1 MTLIFRTLALAL
13 REQLVK
19 CMKDLLQ
26 QVCEKLLMEFLGKPV
41 QLYDLLQFY
50 TSLCQFSI
58 QFMSSVSI
66 FIFKGSDK
74 VPATKRQRKQP
85 SNVGVGRGA
94 GGKKI
99 KEAQGVQG
107 ASGGASTN
115 VQVSY
120 SPYAI

>member
-1 MTLIFRTLALAL
+1 
-13 REQLVK
+13 
-19 CMKDLLQ
+19 
-26 QVCEKLLMEFLGKPV
+26 
-41 QLYDLLQFY
+41 
-50 TSLCQFSI
+50 
-58 QFMSSVSI
+58 MSSVSI

-115 VQVSY
+115 VQVRLIF
-120 SPYAI
+120 PILFDGYAPTLVKKYGSIEPPSVFELIGWPWLCT